1 MVKPFPA
8 DDPVMISLKLRLVT
22 TRDYIAR
29 WKLALLYA
37 FPIANSLWLGLLRG
51 PQKKSQDQKP
61 DHHGTISGRK
71 AKNNPTNPLTIGIE
85 GPQRAKKQS
94 ASAEAMGKI
103 VLGAIFRFFLAYLKK
118 KQYLCSRKG
127 FLKMKL
133 KEIKQAIGS
142 LAEVSGDDELDI
154 CHLLTDSRQLGAE
167 PGHTLFFAI
176 RTAQNDGAKYIPELR
191 EKGVQAFVTGDSI
204 AALQALAA
212 HVREQFHGT
221 VIGITGSNG
230 KTVVKEWLYQL
241 LKDDYTVIRSPK
253 SYNSQIG
260 VPLSVWGLE
269 PHLTS
274 PQGEEHPLLRR
285 GTGRGLLAIFEA
297 GISQPGEM
305 ERLEPMIRPTIGVIT
320 YIGHEHDENFS
331 SLEQKREEKMKLFVH
346 SEQIIEDPTHQNV
359 RTCAA
364 VMRAL
369 GYDEEVIAE
378 RILHQTHET
387 VLKVNLSALVDNVRY
402 FRSLLKPET
411 KLTCMVKAF
420 AYGAGSVEVSRAL
433 QKANDSFV
441 HRTSSN
447 GTLVDYLAVAV
458 ADEGVELRKAGI
470 TLPIIIMDPE
480 VAAMDLIL
488 ENNLEPNVYSH
499 QSLKTV
505 IAAAEAKG
513 LENVPI
519 HIKID
524 SGMHRLGF
532 YKEDIPW
539 LIGKLQQT
547 KAVRVASVFSHLAG
561 SDEAQ
566 FDDFTLQQIRYFDD
580 CAEELKNGLSDV
592 AGLSAERSILK
603 HILNSAGIER
613 FTDYQ
618 FDMCRLGI
626 GLYGFSFA
634 GARLRNVC
642 SLETTILSVKTV
654 QAGETIGYGRHTK
667 LDEDRVI
674 AVIPIGYAD
683 GFDRR
688 FSNYGGEVYIRGKR
702 CPVVGNVCMDQAM
715 IDVTG
720 TDARPGDPVEIFGEH
735 VTLQELA
742 DKLGTITYE
751 ILTSVSRR
759 VQRLYFYE

>member
-1 MVKPFPA
+1 MK
-8 DDPVMISLKLRLVT
+8 IS
-22 TRDYIAR
+22 
-29 WKLALLYA
+29 
-37 FPIANSLWLGLLRG
+37 
-51 PQKKSQDQKP
+51 
-61 DHHGTISGRK
+61 
-71 AKNNPTNPLTIGIE
+71 
-85 GPQRAKKQS
+85 
-94 ASAEAMGKI
+94 
-103 VLGAIFRFFLAYLKK
+103 
-118 KQYLCSRKG
+118 
-127 FLKMKL
+127 
-133 KEIKQAIGS
+133 EIKQVFDENSGYRLRVIG
-142 LAEVSGDDELDI
+142 DEDFEI
-154 CHLLTDSRQLGAE
+154 RHLLTDSRELSAVSNQYSDV
-167 PGHTLFFAI
+167 LFFAI
-176 RTAQNDGAKYIPELR
+176 KTEKNDGANYIPEL
-191 EKGVQAFVTGDSI
+191 EAKGVRAFVTGD
-204 AALQALAA
+204 AVQALQDLAA
-212 HVREQFHGT
+212 YVRSQFRGT

-241 LKDDYTVIRSPK
+241 LKEDYEVIRSPK

-260 VPLSVWGLE
+260 VPLSVWQLTAVTGYGL
-269 PHLTS
+269 
-274 PQGEEHPLLRR
+274 QV
-285 GTGRGLLAIFEA
+285 TGAQKSIAIFEA

-305 ERLEPMIRPTIGVIT
+305 EKLERIIRPTIGVIT
-320 YIGHEHDENFS
+320 YIGHEHDENFA
-331 SLEQKREEKMKLFVH
+331 SLEQKRDEKMKLFVH
-346 SEQIIEDPTHQNV
+346 AKQVIEDPTHQNV

-364 VMRAL
+364 VMKAL

-378 RILHQTHET
+378 RILQQTHET

-402 FRSLLKPET
+402 FKGLLKPDT

-420 AYGAGSVEVSRAL
+420 AYGAGSVEVSKAL
-433 QKANDSFV
+433 QKSG
-441 HRTSSN
+441 S
-447 GTLVDYLAVAV
+447 VDYLAVAV

-505 IAAAEAKG
+505 VTAAEAKG

-539 LIGKLQQT
+539 LVEKLQTT

-566 FDDFTLQQIRYFDD
+566 FDDFTLEQIHYFDA
-580 CAEELKNGLSDV
+580 CAEALK
-592 AGLSAERSILK
+592 AGINYPIIK
-603 HILNSAGIER
+603 HICNSAGIER
-613 FTDYQ
+613 FAQYQ

-634 GARLRNVC
+634 GAKLRNVC
-642 SLETTILSVKTV
+642 TLETTILSVKTV
-654 QAGETIGYGRHTK
+654 KAGETIGYGRHTK
-667 LDEDRVI
+667 LEEDRVI

-688 FSNYGGEVYIRGKR
+688 FSNYGGEVWVRGRR

-715 IDVTG
+715 VDVTG
-720 TDARPGDPVEIFGEH
+720 TDARPGDSVEIFGEH
-735 VTLQELA
+735 MPLQELA

>member
-1 MVKPFPA
+1 
-8 DDPVMISLKLRLVT
+8 
-22 TRDYIAR
+22 
-29 WKLALLYA
+29 
-37 FPIANSLWLGLLRG
+37 
-51 PQKKSQDQKP
+51 
-61 DHHGTISGRK
+61 
-71 AKNNPTNPLTIGIE
+71 
-85 GPQRAKKQS
+85 
-94 ASAEAMGKI
+94 
-103 VLGAIFRFFLAYLKK
+103 
-118 KQYLCSRKG
+118 
-127 FLKMKL
+127 MKL
-133 KEIKQAIGS
+133 SLIKRIIGLIAIV
-142 LAEVSGDDELDI
+142 EGDDDI
-154 CHLLTDSRQLGAE
+154 EIRHLLTDSRELASHSDWKPE
-167 PGHTLFFAI
+167 EVLFFAI
-176 RTAQNDGAKYIPELR
+176 KTAKNDGAKYIPSLR
-191 EKGVQAFVTGDSI
+191 AQGVRAFVTGNAI
-204 AALQALAA
+204 EALQDLAA
-212 HVREQFHGT
+212 YVRSQFQGT

-260 VPLSVWGLE
+260 VPLSVFLLE
-269 PHLTS
+269 NADRPADCKTVSLKDRSAERPAS
-274 PQGEEHPLLRR
+274 PERPV
-285 GTGRGLLAIFEA
+285 LAIFEA

-305 ERLEPMIRPTIGVIT
+305 ERLERIIRPTIGVIT
-320 YIGHEHDENFS
+320 YIGHEHDENFE
-331 SLEQKREEKMKLFVH
+331 SLEQKRAEKMKLFVH
-346 SEQIIEDPTHQNV
+346 SQTVIEDPTHQNV

-369 GYDEEVIAE
+369 GYDEETISS

-402 FRSLLKPET
+402 FRSLLKPTT

-420 AYGAGSVEVSRAL
+420 AYGAGSVEVSKAL
-433 QKANDSFV
+433 QASE
-441 HRTSSN
+441 
-447 GTLVDYLAVAV
+447 LVDYLAVAV
-458 ADEGVELRKAGI
+458 ADEGVELRRAGI

-505 IAAAEAKG
+505 IAAVESKG
-513 LENVPI
+513 LEHYPI

-539 LIGKLQQT
+539 LIDRLTHQ
-547 KAVRVASVFSHLAG
+547 KAVSIRSVFSHLAG

-566 FDDFTLQQIRYFDD
+566 FDDFTLSQIKYFDS
-580 CAEELKNGLSDV
+580 CAEELKKGLKDE
-592 AGLSAERSILK
+592 GIIK
-603 HILNSAGIER
+603 HICNSAGIER
-613 FTDYQ
+613 FTQFQ

-626 GLYGFSFA
+626 GLYGFSFN
-634 GARLRNVC
+634 GAQLRNVC

-654 QAGETIGYGRHTK
+654 KAGETIGYGRHTR
-667 LDEDRVI
+667 LTEDRVI

-688 FSNYGGEVYIRGKR
+688 FSNYGGEVYVRGKR

-715 IDVTG
+715 VDVTG
-720 TDARPGDPVEIFGEH
+720 TDARPGDVAEVFGEH
-735 VTLQELA
+735 MPLQELA

-759 VQRLYFYE
+759 VQRIYFYE

>member
-1 MVKPFPA
+1 M
-8 DDPVMISLKLRLVT
+8 
-22 TRDYIAR
+22 
-29 WKLALLYA
+29 KLA
-37 FPIANSLWLGLLRG
+37 
-51 PQKKSQDQKP
+51 
-61 DHHGTISGRK
+61 
-71 AKNNPTNPLTIGIE
+71 
-85 GPQRAKKQS
+85 
-94 ASAEAMGKI
+94 
-103 VLGAIFRFFLAYLKK
+103 
-118 KQYLCSRKG
+118 
-127 FLKMKL
+127 
-133 KEIKQAIGS
+133 EIKQAIGS
-142 LAEVSGDDELDI
+142 LAQVSGEDNLEI
-154 CHLLTDSRQLGAE
+154 RHLLIDSRRLGAE
-167 PGHTLFFAI
+167 PEKTLFFALK
-176 RTAQNDGAKYIPELR
+176 TDKNDGANYIPEL
-191 EKGVQAFVTGDSI
+191 EAKGVKAFVTGDAL

-212 HVREQFHGT
+212 YVRSQFTGT

-241 LKDDYTVIRSPK
+241 LKDDYTIVRSPK

-260 VPLSVWGLE
+260 VPLSVWQLAD
-269 PHLTS
+269 TKA
-274 PQGEEHPLLRR
+274 Q
-285 GTGRGLLAIFEA
+285 LAIFEA

-305 ERLEPMIRPTIGVIT
+305 EKLERIIRPTIGVIT
-320 YIGHEHDENFS
+320 YIGHEHDENFA

-346 SEQIIEDPTHQNV
+346 STTVIEDPTHQNV

-369 GYDEEVIAE
+369 GYDEETIAA
-378 RILHQTHET
+378 RILQQTHET

-402 FRSLLKPET
+402 FRSKLKPTT

-420 AYGAGSVEVSRAL
+420 AYGAGSVEVSKAL
-433 QKANDSFV
+433 QAS
-441 HRTSSN
+441 
-447 GTLVDYLAVAV
+447 GLVDYLAVAV
-458 ADEGVELRKAGI
+458 ADEGVELRRAGI

-505 IAAAEAKG
+505 IAAAQAKG
-513 LENVPI
+513 LEHVPI

-539 LIGKLQQT
+539 LIDRLTHQ

-566 FDDFTLQQIRYFDD
+566 FDDFTLSQIKYFDS
-580 CAEELKNGLSDV
+580 CAEELKEGLQVTGD
-592 AGLSAERSILK
+592 GLRILK
-603 HILNSAGIER
+603 HICNSAGIER
-613 FTDYQ
+613 FSDFQ

-626 GLYGFSFA
+626 GMYGFSFA
-634 GARLRNVC
+634 GAQLRNVC
-642 SLETTILSVKTV
+642 TLETTILSVKTV
-654 QAGETIGYGRHTK
+654 KAGETIGYGRHTT
-667 LDEDRVI
+667 LNEDRTI

-688 FSNYGGEVYIRGKR
+688 FSNYGGEVWVRGKR

-720 TDARPGDPVEIFGEH
+720 ADARPGDIAEVFGEH
-735 VTLQELA
+735 MPLQELA

-759 VQRLYFYE
+759 VQRIYFYE

>member
-1 MVKPFPA
+1 
-8 DDPVMISLKLRLVT
+8 
-22 TRDYIAR
+22 
-29 WKLALLYA
+29 
-37 FPIANSLWLGLLRG
+37 
-51 PQKKSQDQKP
+51 
-61 DHHGTISGRK
+61 
-71 AKNNPTNPLTIGIE
+71 
-85 GPQRAKKQS
+85 
-94 ASAEAMGKI
+94 
-103 VLGAIFRFFLAYLKK
+103 
-118 KQYLCSRKG
+118 
-127 FLKMKL
+127 MKL
-133 KEIKQAIGS
+133 SEIKKAIGS
-142 LAEVSGDDELDI
+142 LAQVTGDDSLEI
-154 CHLLTDSRQLGAE
+154 RHLLTDSRQLKS
-167 PGHTLFFAI
+167 PQDTLFFAI
-176 RTAQNDGAKYIPELR
+176 KTDKNDGARYIPELQSR
-191 EKGVQAFVTGDSI
+191 GVQAFVTGDAL
-204 AALQALAA
+204 AALQTLAA
-212 HVREQFHGT
+212 YVRQQFSGT

-241 LKDDYTVIRSPK
+241 LKEDYTIVRSPK

-260 VPLSVWGLE
+260 VPLSVWQLAN
-269 PHLTS
+269 S
-274 PQGEEHPLLRR
+274 NAQ
-285 GTGRGLLAIFEA
+285 LAIFEA

-305 ERLEPMIRPTIGVIT
+305 EKLERIIRPTIGVIT
-320 YIGHEHDENFS
+320 YIGHEHDENFA

-346 SEQIIEDPTHQNV
+346 ADTVIEDPTHQNV

-369 GYDEEVIAE
+369 GYDEETIAS
-378 RILHQTHET
+378 RILQQTHET

-420 AYGAGSVEVSRAL
+420 AYGAGSVEVSKAL
-433 QKANDSFV
+433 QAS
-441 HRTSSN
+441 
-447 GTLVDYLAVAV
+447 GLVDYLAVAV
-458 ADEGVELRKAGI
+458 ADEGVELRRAGI

-513 LENVPI
+513 LENIPI

-539 LIGKLQQT
+539 LIDRLTHQ

-566 FDDFTLQQIRYFDD
+566 FDDFTLDQIRYFDS
-580 CAEELKNGLSDV
+580 CAEELK
-592 AGLSAERSILK
+592 AGLSYTIHHTPYTILK
-603 HILNSAGIER
+603 HICNSAGIER
-613 FTDYQ
+613 FSDYQ

-626 GLYGFSFA
+626 GLYGFSFV
-634 GARLRNVC
+634 GAHLRNVC
-642 SLETTILSVKTV
+642 TLETTILSVKTV
-654 QAGETIGYGRHTK
+654 KAGETIGYGRHTT
-667 LDEDRVI
+667 LAEDRVI

-688 FSNYGGEVYIRGKR
+688 FSNYGGSVWVRGKR

-715 IDVTG
+715 VDVTG
-720 TDARPGDPVEIFGEH
+720 ADARPGDIVEVFGEH
-735 VTLQELA
+735 MPLQELA

-759 VQRLYFYE
+759 VQRIYFYE

>member
-1 MVKPFPA
+1 
-8 DDPVMISLKLRLVT
+8 
-22 TRDYIAR
+22 
-29 WKLALLYA
+29 
-37 FPIANSLWLGLLRG
+37 
-51 PQKKSQDQKP
+51 
-61 DHHGTISGRK
+61 
-71 AKNNPTNPLTIGIE
+71 
-85 GPQRAKKQS
+85 
-94 ASAEAMGKI
+94 
-103 VLGAIFRFFLAYLKK
+103 
-118 KQYLCSRKG
+118 
-127 FLKMKL
+127 MKL
-133 KEIKQAIGS
+133 SEIKQAIG
-142 LAEVSGDDELDI
+142 AVATVVGDDQLEI
-154 CHLLTDSRQLGAE
+154 QHLLIDSRQLGAE
-167 PGHTLFFAI
+167 PEKTLFFAI
-176 RTAQNDGAKYIPELR
+176 KTAKNDGATYIPELQS
-191 EKGVQAFVTGDSI
+191 KGVQAFVTGDAL

-212 HVREQFHGT
+212 YVRSQFKGT

-241 LKDDYTVIRSPK
+241 LKDDYTIVRSPK

-260 VPLSVWGLE
+260 VPLSVWQ
-269 PHLTS
+269 LTNYQL
-274 PQGEEHPLLRR
+274 PITNQKKP
-285 GTGRGLLAIFEA
+285 LAIFEA

-305 ERLEPMIRPTIGVIT
+305 AKLERIIRPTIGVIT
-320 YIGHEHDENFS
+320 YIGHEHDENFD

-346 SEQIIEDPTHQNV
+346 AQTVIEDPTHQNV

-364 VMRAL
+364 VLRAL
-369 GYDEEVIAE
+369 GYDEETIAS
-378 RILHQTHET
+378 RILQQTHET

-402 FRSLLKPET
+402 FRSKLQPTT

-420 AYGAGSVEVSRAL
+420 AYGAGSVEVSKAL
-433 QKANDSFV
+433 QAS
-441 HRTSSN
+441 
-447 GTLVDYLAVAV
+447 GLVDYLAVAV
-458 ADEGVELRKAGI
+458 ADEGVELRRAGI

-505 IAAAEAKG
+505 IAAAQAKG
-513 LENVPI
+513 LEYVPI

-532 YKEDIPW
+532 YKEDMPW
-539 LIGKLQQT
+539 LIDRLNHQ

-566 FDDFTLQQIRYFDD
+566 FDDFTLSQIKYFDA
-580 CAEELKNGLSDV
+580 CAEELK
-592 AGLSAERSILK
+592 AGLRAAGMYGSGASPAIIK
-603 HILNSAGIER
+603 HICNSAGIER
-613 FTDYQ
+613 FSQFQ

-634 GARLRNVC
+634 GAKLRNVC
-642 SLETTILSVKTV
+642 TLETTILSVKTV
-654 QAGETIGYGRHTK
+654 KAGETIGYGRHTT
-667 LDEDRVI
+667 LTEDRTI

-688 FSNYGGEVYIRGKR
+688 FSNYGGEVWVRGKR

-720 TDARPGDPVEIFGEH
+720 ADARPGDIAEVFGEH
-735 VTLQELA
+735 MPLQELA

-759 VQRLYFYE
+759 VQRIYFYE

>member
-1 MVKPFPA
+1 
-8 DDPVMISLKLRLVT
+8 
-22 TRDYIAR
+22 
-29 WKLALLYA
+29 
-37 FPIANSLWLGLLRG
+37 
-51 PQKKSQDQKP
+51 
-61 DHHGTISGRK
+61 
-71 AKNNPTNPLTIGIE
+71 
-85 GPQRAKKQS
+85 
-94 ASAEAMGKI
+94 
-103 VLGAIFRFFLAYLKK
+103 
-118 KQYLCSRKG
+118 
-127 FLKMKL
+127 MKL
-133 KEIKQAIGS
+133 SEIREALQQAKEYQLGESYRLEVIGD
-142 LAEVSGDDELDI
+142 ADLDI
-154 CHLLTDSRQLGAE
+154 RHLLIDSRQLGAE
-167 PGHTLFFAI
+167 PEATLFFAI
-176 RTAQNDGAKYIPELR
+176 KTAKNDGAKYIPELKS
-191 EKGVQAFVTGDSI
+191 KGVKVFVTGDAL

-212 HVREQFHGT
+212 YVRSQFTGP

-241 LKDDYTVIRSPK
+241 LKDDYTVIRSPR

-260 VPLSVWGLE
+260 VPLSVWQLSGVKSQE
-269 PHLTS
+269 SGVKTI
-274 PQGEEHPLLRR
+274 
-285 GTGRGLLAIFEA
+285 AIFEA

-305 ERLEPMIRPTIGVIT
+305 EKLERIIRPTLGVIT
-320 YIGHEHDENFS
+320 YIGHEHDENFA
-331 SLEQKREEKMKLFVH
+331 SLDEKRAEKMKLFVH
-346 SEQIIEDPTHQNV
+346 AERVIEDPTHQNV

-369 GYDEEVIAE
+369 GYDEETIAS
-378 RILHQTHET
+378 RILQQTHET
-387 VLKVNLSALVDNVRY
+387 VLKVNLSAMVENVRY
-402 FRSLLKPET
+402 FRSKLKPET

-420 AYGAGSVEVSRAL
+420 AYGAGSVEVSKAL
-433 QKANDSFV
+433 QAC
-441 HRTSSN
+441 
-447 GTLVDYLAVAV
+447 GMVDYLAVAV
-458 ADEGVELRKAGI
+458 ADEGVELRRAGI

-499 QSLKTV
+499 PSLKTIV
-505 IAAAEAKG
+505 AAAEAKG

-539 LIGKLQQT
+539 LLDKLRGQ

-566 FDDFTLQQIRYFDD
+566 FDDFTLSQIAYFDS
-580 CAEELKNGLSDV
+580 CAEELKEGLQ
-592 AGLSAERSILK
+592 EPILK
-603 HILNSAGIER
+603 HICNSAGIER
-613 FTDYQ
+613 FSQYQ

-626 GLYGFSFA
+626 GLYGFSFV
-634 GARLRNVC
+634 GAKLRNVC
-642 SLETTILSVKTV
+642 TLETTILSVKTV
-654 QAGETIGYGRHTK
+654 KAGETIGYGRHTR

-688 FSNYGGEVYIRGKR
+688 FSNYGGEVWVRGKR

-720 TDARPGDPVEIFGEH
+720 ADARPGDIVEVFGEH
-735 VTLQELA
+735 MPLEELA
-742 DKLGTITYE
+742 DKLHTITYE

-759 VQRLYFYE
+759 VQRIYFYE

>member
-1 MVKPFPA
+1 M
-8 DDPVMISLKLRLVT
+8 
-22 TRDYIAR
+22 
-29 WKLALLYA
+29 LL
-37 FPIANSLWLGLLRG
+37 S
-51 PQKKSQDQKP
+51 
-61 DHHGTISGRK
+61 
-71 AKNNPTNPLTIGIE
+71 
-85 GPQRAKKQS
+85 
-94 ASAEAMGKI
+94 
-103 VLGAIFRFFLAYLKK
+103 
-118 KQYLCSRKG
+118 
-127 FLKMKL
+127 
-133 KEIKQAIGS
+133 EIKQAIGTI
-142 LAEVSGDDELDI
+142 AQVTGDDALDI
-154 CHLLTDSRQLGAE
+154 RHLLIDSRQLKAE
-167 PGHTLFFAI
+167 AAHTLFFAI
-176 RTAQNDGAKYIPELR
+176 KTDKNDGAKYIPEL
-191 EKGVQAFVTGDSI
+191 EAKGVRAFVTGDTL

-212 HVREQFHGT
+212 HVRAQFQGT

-260 VPLSVWGLE
+260 VPLSVWQLDQR
-269 PHLTS
+269 PTTNDQR
-274 PQGEEHPLLRR
+274 PI
-285 GTGRGLLAIFEA
+285 AIFEA

-305 ERLEPMIRPTIGVIT
+305 EKLERIIRPTIGVIT
-320 YIGHEHDENFS
+320 YIGHEHDENFE
-331 SLEQKREEKMKLFVH
+331 SLEQKRAEKMKLFVH
-346 SEQIIEDPTHQNV
+346 SQTVIEDPTHQNV

-387 VLKVNLSALVDNVRY
+387 VLKVNLSALVENVRY
-402 FRSLLKPET
+402 FRSKLKPDT

-420 AYGAGSVEVSRAL
+420 AYGAGSVDVSKAL
-433 QKANDSFV
+433 QASK
-441 HRTSSN
+441 
-447 GTLVDYLAVAV
+447 LVDYLAVAV
-458 ADEGVELRKAGI
+458 ADEGVELRRAGI

-513 LENVPI
+513 LENIPI
-519 HIKID
+519 HVKID

-539 LIGKLQQT
+539 LIEKLRGT

-566 FDDFTLQQIRYFDD
+566 FDDFTLSQIHYFDS
-580 CAEELKNGLSDV
+580 CAEELKNGLTTND
-592 AGLSAERSILK
+592 ERPTTILK
-603 HILNSAGIER
+603 HICNSAGIER
-613 FTDYQ
+613 FSDYQ

-634 GARLRNVC
+634 GAKLRNVC
-642 SLETTILSVKTV
+642 TLETTILSVKTV
-654 QAGETIGYGRHTK
+654 KAGETIGYGRHTK

-688 FSNYGGEVYIRGKR
+688 FSNYGGEVWVRGKR

-715 IDVTG
+715 VDVTG
-720 TDARPGDPVEIFGEH
+720 TDARPGDVVEVFGEH
-735 VTLQELA
+735 MPLQELA

-759 VQRLYFYE
+759 VQRIYFYE

>member
-1 MVKPFPA
+1 M
-8 DDPVMISLKLRLVT
+8 KLLEIKRV
-22 TRDYIAR
+22 I
-29 WKLALLYA
+29 
-37 FPIANSLWLGLLRG
+37 
-51 PQKKSQDQKP
+51 
-61 DHHGTISGRK
+61 GTIATVTGDD
-71 AKNNPTNPLTIGIE
+71 NL
-85 GPQRAKKQS
+85 
-94 ASAEAMGKI
+94 
-103 VLGAIFRFFLAYLKK
+103 
-118 KQYLCSRKG
+118 
-127 FLKMKL
+127 
-133 KEIKQAIGS
+133 EIK
-142 LAEVSGDDELDI
+142 
-154 CHLLTDSRQLGAE
+154 HLLTDSRELKVRGLEIRGLEEVESQAAQ
-167 PGHTLFFAI
+167 TLFFAI
-176 RTAQNDGAKYIPELR
+176 KTPKNDGAKYIPEL
-191 EKGVQAFVTGDSI
+191 EAKGVKAFVTGDAV

-212 HVREQFHGT
+212 YVRSQYDGT

-241 LKDDYTVIRSPK
+241 LKEDYHIIRSPK

-260 VPLSVWGLE
+260 VPLSVFQLKNANRFDERPSENVGFK
-269 PHLTS
+269 PT
-274 PQGEEHPLLRR
+274 
-285 GTGRGLLAIFEA
+285 LAIFEA

-305 ERLEPMIRPTIGVIT
+305 EKLERIIRPTIGVIT
-320 YIGHEHDENFS
+320 YIGHEHDENFE

-346 SEQIIEDPTHQNV
+346 SREVIEDPTHQNV

-369 GYDEEVIAE
+369 GYDEETIAA
-378 RILHQTHET
+378 RILQQTHET

-402 FRSLLKPET
+402 FRSKLKPTT

-420 AYGAGSVEVSRAL
+420 AYGAGSVEVSKAL
-433 QKANDSFV
+433 QDS
-441 HRTSSN
+441 
-447 GTLVDYLAVAV
+447 GLVDYLAVAV
-458 ADEGVELRKAGI
+458 ADEGVELRRAGI

-513 LENVPI
+513 LEGVPV

-539 LIGKLQQT
+539 LIDRLTHQKEVE
-547 KAVRVASVFSHLAG
+547 VRSVFSHLAG
-561 SDEAQ
+561 SDEEQ
-566 FDDFTLQQIRYFDD
+566 FDDFTLGQIKYFNE
-580 CAEELKNGLSDV
+580 CAEELKNGLK
-592 AGLSAERSILK
+592 GRGKGIMK

-613 FTDYQ
+613 FPQYQ

-626 GLYGFSFA
+626 GMYGFSFA
-634 GARLRNVC
+634 GAQLRNVC
-642 SLETTILSVKTV
+642 TLETTILSVKTV
-654 QAGETIGYGRHTK
+654 KAGETIGYGRHTK
-667 LDEDRVI
+667 LNEDRVI

-688 FSNYGGEVYIRGKR
+688 FSNYGGEVWVRGKR
-702 CPVVGNVCMDQAM
+702 CPIVGNVCMDQAM
-715 IDVTG
+715 VDVTG
-720 TDARPGDPVEIFGEH
+720 TDARPGDIAQVFGDKMPLE
-735 VTLQELA
+735 ELA

-759 VQRLYFYE
+759 VQRIYYYE

>member
-1 MVKPFPA
+1 M
-8 DDPVMISLKLRLVT
+8 
-22 TRDYIAR
+22 
-29 WKLALLYA
+29 
-37 FPIANSLWLGLLRG
+37 
-51 PQKKSQDQKP
+51 
-61 DHHGTISGRK
+61 
-71 AKNNPTNPLTIGIE
+71 
-85 GPQRAKKQS
+85 
-94 ASAEAMGKI
+94 KI
-103 VLGAIFRFFLAYLKK
+103 Y
-118 KQYLCSRKG
+118 
-127 FLKMKL
+127 
-133 KEIKQAIGS
+133 EIRQAIGPC
-142 LAEVSGDDELDI
+142 AEVTGDDNLDI
-154 CHLLTDSRQLGAE
+154 RYLLTDSRLLDVQSDTKASQ
-167 PGHTLFFAI
+167 TLFFAI
-176 RTAQNDGAKYIPELR
+176 KTEKNDGAKYIPELQA
-191 EKGVQAFVTGDSI
+191 KGVQAFVTGD
-204 AALQALAA
+204 AVQALQNLAA
-212 HVREQFHGT
+212 HVRSQFTGT

-260 VPLSVWGLE
+260 VPLSVWQLE
-269 PHLTS
+269 PLLTS
-274 PQGEEHPLLRR
+274 PQGEEYPLIGR
-285 GTGRGLLAIFEA
+285 GTGKGFLAIFEA

-305 ERLEPMIRPTIGVIT
+305 EKLERIIRPTIGVIT
-320 YIGHEHDENFS
+320 YIGHEHDEYFE

-346 SEQIIEDPTHQNV
+346 AQTVIEDPTHQNV

-369 GYDEEVIAE
+369 GYDEETIAE

-387 VLKVNLSALVDNVRY
+387 VMEVNLSALVDNVRY

-420 AYGAGSVEVSRAL
+420 AYGAGSVEVSKAL
-433 QKANDSFV
+433 QKS
-441 HRTSSN
+441 
-447 GTLVDYLAVAV
+447 GLVDYLAVAV

-505 IAAAEAKG
+505 VAAAEAKG
-513 LENVPI
+513 LEHVPV

-532 YKEDIPW
+532 YKEDMPW
-539 LIGKLQQT
+539 LTDKLRST
-547 KAVRVASVFSHLAG
+547 NAVRVASVFSHLAG

-566 FDDFTLQQIRYFDD
+566 FDDFTLEQIRYFDS
-580 CAEELKNGLSDV
+580 CAEELINSQCT
-592 AGLSAERSILK
+592 IK

-618 FDMCRLGI
+618 FNMCRLGI
-626 GLYGFSFA
+626 GMYGFSFN
-634 GARLRNVC
+634 GAQLRNVC
-642 SLETTILSVKTV
+642 TLKTTILSVKTV
-654 QAGETIGYGRHTK
+654 KAGETIGYGRHTT
-667 LDEDRVI
+667 LNEDRVI

-688 FSNYGGEVYIRGKR
+688 FSNYGGEVWVRGKR

-715 IDVTG
+715 VDVTG

-735 VTLQELA
+735 MPLQELA

-759 VQRLYFYE
+759 VQRIYFYE

>member
-1 MVKPFPA
+1 MQLGLIKQ
-8 DDPVMISLKLRLVT
+8 I
-22 TRDYIAR
+22 IG
-29 WKLALLYA
+29 
-37 FPIANSLWLGLLRG
+37 PIA
-51 PQKKSQDQKP
+51 DV
-61 DHHGTISGRK
+61 I
-71 AKNNPTNPLTIGIE
+71 
-85 GPQRAKKQS
+85 
-94 ASAEAMGKI
+94 
-103 VLGAIFRFFLAYLKK
+103 
-118 KQYLCSRKG
+118 
-127 FLKMKL
+127 
-133 KEIKQAIGS
+133 
-142 LAEVSGDDELDI
+142 GDDDLNI
-154 CHLLTDSRQLGAE
+154 RYLLTDSRQLEVQRGKEQCTKAGE
-167 PGHTLFFAI
+167 TLFFAI
-176 RTAQNDGAKYIPELR
+176 KTEKNDGAKYIPELQS
-191 EKGVQAFVTGDSI
+191 KGVKAFVTGDSI
-204 AALQALAA
+204 AALQKLAEY
-212 HVREQFHGT
+212 VRSQFHGT

-260 VPLSVWGLE
+260 VPLSVWQLSDSEAVCQQSGLSSV
-269 PHLTS
+269 S
-274 PQGEEHPLLRR
+274 PEDGPAKP
-285 GTGRGLLAIFEA
+285 LLAIFEA

-305 ERLEPMIRPTIGVIT
+305 EKLEPLIRPTIGVVT
-320 YIGHEHDENFS
+320 YIGHEHDENFT
-331 SLEQKREEKMKLFVH
+331 SLEQKRAEKMKLFIH
-346 SEQIIEDPTHQNV
+346 SEQVIEDPTHQNV

-369 GYDEEVIAE
+369 GYDEETIAA

-387 VLKVNLSALVDNVRY
+387 VLKVNLSALTDNVRY
-402 FRSLLKPET
+402 FRSKLKPDT

-420 AYGAGSVEVSRAL
+420 AYGAGSVEVSKAL
-433 QKANDSFV
+433 QEM
-441 HRTSSN
+441 N
-447 GTLVDYLAVAV
+447 GTMVNGQCPNGKWVDYLAVAV
-458 ADEGVELRKAGI
+458 ADEGVELRRAGI

-513 LENVPI
+513 LENVPV

-539 LIGKLQQT
+539 LIDRLTHQR
-547 KAVRVASVFSHLAG
+547 AVRVASVFSHLAG
-561 SDEAQ
+561 SDEPQ
-566 FDDFTLQQIRYFDD
+566 FDDFTLQQIKYFDE
-580 CAEELKNGLSDV
+580 CAEEIVESQKSKV
-592 AGLSAERSILK
+592 ESTRILK

-634 GARLRNVC
+634 GAKLRNVC
-642 SLETTILSVKTV
+642 TLETTILSVKTV
-654 QAGETIGYGRHTK
+654 KAGETIGYGRHTK
-667 LDEDRVI
+667 LAEDRTI

-688 FSNYGGEVYIRGKR
+688 FSNYGGEVWVRGRR

-715 IDVTG
+715 VDVTG
-720 TDARPGDPVEIFGEH
+720 TDARPGDVVEVFGDHMPLE
-735 VTLQELA
+735 ELA

-759 VQRLYFYE
+759 VQRVYFYE